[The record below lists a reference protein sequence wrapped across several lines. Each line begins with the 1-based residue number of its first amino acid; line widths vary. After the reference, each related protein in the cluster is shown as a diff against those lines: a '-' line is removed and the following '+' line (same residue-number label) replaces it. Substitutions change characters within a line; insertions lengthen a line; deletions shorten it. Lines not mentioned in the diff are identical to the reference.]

1 MKNIRITFVLAKSR
15 LNQLGK
21 CSIRCRITHE
31 KKRYEFSTGLF
42 VKPKE
47 WFNSAQEVRPSNKD
61 NDFIN
66 TQLSL
71 IKQKVNQAFLFLQV
85 QETSFTAED
94 IYKKSKGEK
103 LDKERTVLEMFDLH
117 IARQT
122 KLIGVSTTAVSIA
135 KFTQTRKHTET
146 FIWSQFRKKDYPLKN
161 LKMSFI
167 NEFEYYLKAE
177 KKFKPHT
184 VYKTIQRFR
193 QMVKLAVGLDYLVK
207 DPFLLYKTHKPK
219 KEVVFLTTEEL
230 KELEEHKF
238 ASERLQQVA
247 DMFIFCCYTGLP
259 YQEMANLK
267 RTDIIT
273 GFDQQKWISIT
284 RQKTDRRYSIP
295 LLSKAKDILD
305 KYSGDEEV
313 LPIVSNQR
321 FNSYLKEIAEIVGIK
336 KHLTHHLARKTFAST
351 VLLFNDV
358 PIEIVSELLGH
369 SEISITQGHY
379 AKVVQKKVGEQMERL
394 NKKLK

>member
-1 MKNIRITFVLAKSR
+1 MKNIKITFVLAKSR
-15 LNQLGK
+15 LNQSGK
-21 CSIRCRITHE
+21 CSIRCRITLE

-42 VKPKE
+42 TRPKE

-71 IKQKVNQAFLFLQV
+71 IKQNINQAFLFLQV

-122 KLIGVSTTAVSIA
+122 KLIGISTTVVSIA

-193 QMVKLAVGLDYLVK
+193 QMIKLAVGLDYLVK

-230 KELEEHKF
+230 KELEEHQF

-259 YQEMANLK
+259 YTEMANLK
-267 RTDIIT
+267 KSDIIT
-273 GFDQQKWISIT
+273 GFDQQQWISIT
-284 RQKTDRRYSIP
+284 RQKTDRKYSIP
-295 LLSKAKDILD
+295 LLSRAKDILD
-305 KYSGDEEV
+305 KYSENEEL
-313 LPIVSNQR
+313 LPVVSNQR
-321 FNSYLKEIAEIVGIK
+321 FNSYLKEIAQIVGIK

-358 PIEIVSELLGH
+358 PMEIVSELLGH

-379 AKVVQKKVGEQMERL
+379 AKVVQKKVSEQMINL
-394 NKKLK
+394 AKKLK

>member
-1 MKNIRITFVLAKSR
+1 
-15 LNQLGK
+15 
-21 CSIRCRITHE
+21 
-31 KKRYEFSTGLF
+31 
-42 VKPKE
+42 
-47 WFNSAQEVRPSNKD
+47 
-61 NDFIN
+61 
-66 TQLSL
+66 
-71 IKQKVNQAFLFLQV
+71 
-85 QETSFTAED
+85 
-94 IYKKSKGEK
+94 
-103 LDKERTVLEMFDLH
+103 MFDLH

-146 FIWSQFRKKDYPLKN
+146 FNWSQFRKKDYPLKN

-167 NEFEYYLKAE
+167 SEFEYYLKAE

-193 QMVKLAVGLDYLVK
+193 QMIKLAVGLDYLVK

-230 KELEEHKF
+230 KELEEHQF

-267 RTDIIT
+267 RSDIIT
-273 GFDQQKWISIT
+273 GFDQQQWISIT

-295 LLSKAKDILD
+295 LLSKAKDILE
-305 KYSGDEEV
+305 KYSEDEDI

-351 VLLFNDV
+351 ILLYNDV
-358 PIEIVSELLGH
+358 PMEIVSELLGH
-369 SEISITQGHY
+369 SEMQTTQNHY
-379 AKVVQKKVGEQMERL
+379 AKVVRKKVSEQMINL
-394 NKKLK
+394 DSKLR